1 MTLIDAS
8 RPSSFTFQRDSRQIS
23 LLLPRGCLPLPPPGA
38 QRLGAELSAVRLS
51 RQLVL
56 SSMQDP
62 QLAAAESEAVL
73 NALAALLRPALA
85 LEQARPEGQQPVFD
99 KALALID
106 RHIQSAQLR
115 PEWVA
120 AELGVSLRSLYR
132 LFARQGWWWPSTS
145 GTAGWIC
152 ARRRCAAPPGKKSWP
167 ESASTG
173 ASPITAISR
182 PLSSSVSACR
192 RASTV
197 GSISKSGAGQARAAS
212 LNSGCRP
219 IWFRCR
225 HPANPGRNHGR
236 CPTV

>member
-1 MTLIDAS
+1 M
-8 RPSSFTFQRDSRQIS
+8 
-23 LLLPRGCLPLPPPGA
+23 
-38 QRLGAELSAVRLS
+38 RLS

-85 LEQARPEGQQPVFD
+85 LEQARPEGQHPVFD

-132 LFARQGWWWPSTS
+132 LFARQGLVV
-145 GTAGWIC
+145 AQYIRNRRLDLC
-152 ARRRCAAPPGKKSWP
+152 AQALR
-167 ESASTG
+167 SA
-173 ASPITAISR
+173 
-182 PLSSSVSACR
+182 
-192 RASTV
+192 
-197 GSISKSGAGQARAAS
+197 AGQEKLAGIGLDWGFADHSHFSTAFKQRFGMS
-212 LNSGCRP
+212 PSEYR
-219 IWFRCR
+219 RQYQ
-225 HPANPGRNHGR
+225 
-236 CPTV
+236 